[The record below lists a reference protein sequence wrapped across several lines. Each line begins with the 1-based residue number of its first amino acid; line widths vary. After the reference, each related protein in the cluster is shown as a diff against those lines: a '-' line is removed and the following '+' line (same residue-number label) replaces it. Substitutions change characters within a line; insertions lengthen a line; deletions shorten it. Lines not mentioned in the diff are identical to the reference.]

1 MYDDTTVTILLSQL
15 VSKVL
20 EAYQMSEVSESQAVL
35 GVDGKAPK
43 KQANQDVA
51 ALFTNLK
58 LQHAHYQ
65 PFTRR
70 QGAKTGLQ
78 ITEVVAR
85 EPVARIRTQLGIF
98 SPAGG
103 SGKSLLAAGIAS
115 LLCQLGKRVL
125 LVDASPWQSL
135 AFHFGATETRA
146 GRRTFFAPGLPKS
159 SVHLLSCGENQSTFP
174 DLKDFDVEI
183 PVDCVVFDLSG
194 VSGELLLTYLRECDH
209 VLVPLLPD
217 PLAVRMSA
225 GVLSI
230 LELLGASAPH
240 VRFILNNMD
249 ESAVAREVH
258 ESLMR
263 VLGKQLFPSVILN
276 QLEVRKALEDGIVLP
291 FYAPKAQ
298 ASLVLG
304 EIARSLLAPEK
315 AQALAHSRWT
325 EG

>member
-1 MYDDTTVTILLSQL
+1 MSDTNKL
-15 VSKVL
+15 
-20 EAYQMSEVSESQAVL
+20 QAVL
-35 GVDGKAPK
+35 DNNSTAPK

-70 QGAKTGLQ
+70 QGVKTGLQ

-85 EPVARIRTQLGIF
+85 EPVARIRTHLGIF

-103 SGKSLLAAGIAS
+103 SGKSLLAAGLAS

-125 LVDASPWQSL
+125 LIDASPWQSL
-135 AFHFGATETRA
+135 AYHFGAAVTRA
-146 GRRTFFAPGLPKS
+146 GRRTFFAPGFPKLP
-159 SVHLLSCGENQSTFP
+159 VHLLSCGENRSTFP
-174 DLKDFDVEI
+174 DLKDFDIEI
-183 PVDCVVFDLSG
+183 PVDCVVFDLGG

-217 PLAVRMSA
+217 PLAVRIA
-225 GVLSI
+225 ANVLST
-230 LELLGASAPH
+230 LELLGTSAPQ

-258 ESLMR
+258 ESLVR
-263 VLGKQLFPSVILN
+263 VLGKQLFPSIIMN
-276 QLEVRKALEDGIVLP
+276 QPEVRKALEDGIVLP
-291 FYAPKAQ
+291 FYAPEAQ

-304 EIARSLLAPEK
+304 EIAHSLLTPEK
-315 AQALAHSRWT
+315 AQALARSRWT
-325 EG
+325 EE